1 MAIQDKFN
9 KANVIYKITK
19 DIDLDGGTLTIPA
32 GCTLDFQGGSFVN
45 GTIIGNN
52 TKINAGLSNVFKPA
66 ITLAGTWNVKEI
78 CVDWFISNKSSN
90 CSPAIQNSI
99 TLLANNGGG
108 TLLFTVGTYMLS
120 DKIVIKDTPAITI
133 KSNTNTRNT
142 KLEWAGTTGETMF
155 EIYSEIYIAFENI
168 EFRGIH
174 NGIRNSGIG
183 VLFRCYTSNTVSYK
197 IAFRSC
203 FFDGFS
209 KVAVQLGDHALT
221 SLDSQ
226 VDYTLFETCYFDR
239 CYKAIEVDS
248 IQCVDTQIIKCEFR
262 GSQDSGLDTLTHIHL
277 RRAGQVIVNG
287 SFFTYA
293 RVDITCDSGWVS
305 LNDVSSETGLHTYG
319 QFFVSS
325 SYDEGTEAAG
335 RATKLHLFKNIL
347 THAKGDITEHRSI
360 VINNGPGAEFID
372 CQVMANVYLANK
384 CRKIINNGLH
394 FLDYS
399 NSEYEGF
406 IPNPSLQIQT
416 LGSSYDSQQVAEIY
430 EPSHVSQATTNID
443 SGATLININMIT
455 NGKYSFFDT
464 NYTVFISPSW
474 NTKYWVSN
482 KKTNGFT
489 VNFETAPTD
498 ANQTIDWVAIRSY
511 SSRPL
516 NFL

>member
-9 KANVIYKITK
+9 KPNVIYKITK
-19 DIDLDGGTLTIPA
+19 DIDLEGGTLTIPE
-32 GCTLDFQGGSFVN
+32 GCTLDFQGGSLAN
-45 GTIIGNN
+45 GTVVGNN
-52 TKINAGLSNVFKPA
+52 TKIKADLDKIFDTT
-66 ITLAGTWNVKEI
+66 ITFDGSWNLTTVN
-78 CVDWFISNKSSN
+78 VDWFLSNKTSN
-90 CSPAIQNSI
+90 CSPAIQLGLS
-99 TLLANNGGG
+99 LLKLTTGG
-108 TLLFTVGTYMLS
+108 TLVFTAGTYILN
-120 DKIVIKDTPAITI
+120 DKIVIHDTPAINI
-133 KSNTNTRNT
+133 VGMTNTRNT

-155 EIYSEIYIAFENI
+155 EIYSEIYISFENI

-183 VLFRCYTSNTVSYK
+183 VLFRCYTSTTVSYK
-197 IAFRSC
+197 IAFRNC

-209 KVAVQLGDHALT
+209 TTAVQLGDHAL
-221 SLDSQ
+221 SGLDSQ
-226 VDYTLFETCYFDR
+226 VDYTLFECCYFNR
-239 CYKAIEVDS
+239 SAKAILIDS

-262 GSQDSGLDTLTHIHL
+262 GSQDAGLETTTHVHL
-277 RRAGQVIVNG
+277 RRAGQVIFNG
-287 SFFTYA
+287 SFMTYA
-293 RVDITCDSGWVS
+293 QVDITCDSGWVS
-305 LNDVSSETGLHTYG
+305 VNDVSSETGLHTYG

-325 SYDEGTEAAG
+325 SYNEGTEAAG